1 MFTWLK
7 KLFSKRGRSNVIMKT
22 ALTWE
27 QAKSWMVL
35 GAKVRHIDWPEGSYI
50 YMKDGIVL
58 TNYKGKESVAYMN
71 DMSETIGNPFQ
82 VV

>member
-1 MFTWLK
+1 
-7 KLFSKRGRSNVIMKT
+7 
-22 ALTWE
+22 
-27 QAKSWMVL
+27 MVL

-58 TNYKGKESVAYMN
+58 ANYKGKESVAYMN